1 MKKRI
6 VITGAG
12 VTSALGNTRQ
22 DLFEALLAGRTAVHP
37 MPEWRERMQ
46 NATSVVAAPVD
57 LPEATAKTISRHYRR
72 SMGPAAL
79 YAALAAKSAV
89 AESGLTPEQLGNGR
103 TGCIASS
110 SLGSSTEI
118 EAVARAIFLGGNFFD
133 LPACQ
138 FFKMVSHSS
147 AFNVANLMGING
159 VQLSPCSA
167 CASSL
172 QSVGLAY
179 EQLLLGKQD
188 AFLAGGSDE
197 ATPIVLD
204 SFRLL
209 HALAEDKDMTPE
221 QMSRPFDARRSGL
234 VCGDGAAIL
243 AVETLEHA
251 QARGARPMA
260 EILGY
265 ATNCTGAQISQSDSA
280 SIRRC
285 IEMAL
290 EDAGIAPQDV
300 DYVSAHATGTPN
312 GDSEEAK
319 AIFAVFGDKTPV
331 SSLKGQLGHTLG
343 ASGALELTVIL
354 EMMQR
359 GIILPNHNLEQ
370 IADDCIGPDF
380 VREPRQGK
388 VNVVLKNCIAFGGVN
403 VSLVLGKID

>member
-12 VTSALGNTRQ
+12 VTSAMGNTRQ
-22 DLFEALLAGRTAVHP
+22 ELFEALLAGRSAVRP
-37 MPEWRERMQ
+37 IPEWRERMQ
-46 NATSVVAAPVD
+46 KAASVVASPVE
-57 LPEATAKTISRHYRR
+57 LPEATAKSISRHYRR

-89 AESGLTPEQLGNGR
+89 AEASLTPELLGNGR

-110 SLGSSTEI
+110 TLGSSTEI

-138 FFKMVSHSS
+138 FFRMVSHSS

-172 QSVGLAY
+172 QSVGLAH
-179 EQLLLGKQD
+179 EQLLLERQD

-209 HALAEDKDMTPE
+209 HALAEDKDMEPE
-221 QMSRPFDARRSGL
+221 QMSRPFDARRKGL

-243 AVETLEHA
+243 VVETLEHA
-251 QARGARPMA
+251 QARGAKPLA

-285 IEMAL
+285 MEMAL
-290 EDAGIAPQDV
+290 EDAGIAPQAV

-319 AIFAVFGDKTPV
+319 AIYAVFGDRTPV

-343 ASGALELTVIL
+343 ASGALELTVIM

-359 GIILPNHNLEQ
+359 DIILPNHNLEHV
-370 IADDCIGPDF
+370 ADDCSGPDF
-380 VREPRQGK
+380 VREPRHGE
-388 VNVVLKNCIAFGGVN
+388 VNFVLKNCIAFGGVN
-403 VSLVLGKID
+403 VSMVLGKID